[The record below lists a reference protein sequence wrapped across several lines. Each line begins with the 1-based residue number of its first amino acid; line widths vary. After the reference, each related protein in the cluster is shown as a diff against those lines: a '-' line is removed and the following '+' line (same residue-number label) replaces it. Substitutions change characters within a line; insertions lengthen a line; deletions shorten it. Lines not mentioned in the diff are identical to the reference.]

1 MLNLFIIMYK
11 IFLISLCGLGM
22 ALSPLA
28 VKTSFAVS
36 QEAILDP
43 NALYEIQEDYMRARV
58 TEIVSEFENE
68 LAGEKMPAQRV
79 KVEITSGEEKGT
91 TREIEH
97 GVVTTI
103 TEEEKVNV
111 GDALVIA
118 KMQTFDSYEYYIV
131 EQYRLPVL
139 FWLTLFFFA
148 VVVIVAARRGFMAI
162 VGLIASIVILAF
174 VVAQPILDG
183 KNPLLWSVLGAFLIA
198 VVTLYIAHGFHRHTH
213 VAVVSTVLSLA
224 LAAGLSA
231 AAVSLARLFGIGSE
245 EAFLLQNGAYG
256 TIDVHG
262 LLLGGI
268 LIGALGVLDDV
279 TTSQSSAV
287 EQIHLADK
295 SLSWKELYRRGILVG
310 REHIASLINTLVL
323 AYAGASLALFV
334 ILMANTKPWWV
345 VFNSEMI
352 AEEVVRTLVG
362 STVLILSVPL
372 VTVFAALVFKRPAYD
387 R

>member
-1 MLNLFIIMYK
+1 MYK